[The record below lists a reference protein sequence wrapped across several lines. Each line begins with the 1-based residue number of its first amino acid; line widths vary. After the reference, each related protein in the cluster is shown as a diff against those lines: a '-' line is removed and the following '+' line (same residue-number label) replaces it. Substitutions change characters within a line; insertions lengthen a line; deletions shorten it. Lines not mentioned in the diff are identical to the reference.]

1 VAGWAYVFTF
11 WDVLRGRRKG
21 WQATG
26 SGKGQQDG
34 GRRFWTGLIG
44 WSATTCVLWTGAA
57 FWRMITMDPYNFI
70 LMFIL
75 GLSELVIVS
84 RILIQ
89 PRAGAAT

>member
-1 VAGWAYVFTF
+1 
-11 WDVLRGRRKG
+11 
-21 WQATG
+21 
-26 SGKGQQDG
+26 
-34 GRRFWTGLIG
+34 
-44 WSATTCVLWTGAA
+44 VLWTGVA